1 MKKVVAGICIKY
13 IDNTP
18 YVLLGLK
25 PDGHWEFPGGKV
37 EVGEIDKQALERE
50 WIEELDAIVKVGE
63 FYTSVQEHPYD
74 VWFYNVELT
83 KDDNDGSGAKA
94 KEHIDVTW
102 FDISNLDS
110 IPMADTNYIVAN
122 LLIQDY
128 L

>member
-37 EVGEIDKQALERE
+37 EVGESDKEALERE
-50 WIEELDAIVKVGE
+50 WIEELDAIVKVGK
-63 FYTSVQEHPYD
+63 FYTSVQKHPYD
-74 VWFYNVELT
+74 VWFYKVELT
-83 KDDNDGSGAKA
+83 KDDNDGSGARA

-102 FDISNLDS
+102 FDISNLNS

>member
-13 IDNTP
+13 MDNTP

-37 EVGEIDKQALERE
+37 EDGEIDKQALERE
-50 WIEELDAIVKVGE
+50 WIEELDAIVTVGE
-63 FYTSVQEHPYD
+63 FYTNVEEYPYD
-74 VWFYNVELT
+74 VWFYKVELT

-102 FDISNLDS
+102 FEISNLES
-110 IPMADTNYIVAN
+110 IPMAPTNYVVAN